1 MSSVDTHVEGKV
13 LGADDVGI
21 ELDFETSVAYPCRV
35 GEKGGLAVRCK
46 RRNALVEKG
55 VDCYVVV
62 EVNGTRDAA
71 LEYAEIDTEVKLVN
85 VFPGK
90 VGTYKTVV
98 LDCGSRR
105 NTGTV

>member
-1 MSSVDTHVEGKV
+1 M
-13 LGADDVGI
+13 
-21 ELDFETSVAYPCRV
+21 
-35 GEKGGLAVRCK
+35 
-46 RRNALVEKG
+46 
-55 VDCYVVV
+55 VV

-98 LDCGSRR
+98 LDCGGRR